1 MFKKVHKPLTVAAFI
16 VPFLLLLA
24 SCGVPKNF
32 QNAVYLKDSVTDA
45 EKVVVSKPVLIIPG
59 DRLNINITAVNKEAA
74 EAFNKI
80 SVSSTPGENEEGYLV
95 DSTGNIHLLQL
106 GVMHVE
112 GLTPIQ
118 LEQNLQQQLE
128 SYLKGPVVTVN
139 ISNFKI
145 NVVGEV
151 TKPGTIIVPDGK
163 MNILEALTQSGDLTI
178 FAKRD
183 NILVIRE
190 ENGKREFGRVDI
202 SSNKIFESPYFNLQQ
217 NDFIYVEPDKTKF
230 IANDFI
236 TNRNVRNLSIF
247 ITLLSTTVLLIS
259 LSKL

>member
-1 MFKKVHKPLTVAAFI
+1 MLTKLHKPLTVFALI
-16 VPFLLLLA
+16 VPFVLLLT

-45 EKVVVSKPVLIIPG
+45 QKVVVNKPAVIRPG
-59 DRLNINITAVNKEAA
+59 DRLSINVTAVNKEAA
-74 EAFNKI
+74 EAFNA
-80 SVSSTPGENEEGYLV
+80 TGGTTTGAENVEGYLV
-95 DSTGNIHLLQL
+95 DSLGNIQLLQL
-106 GVMHVE
+106 GVMHVA
-112 GLTPIQ
+112 GLTTAQ
-118 LEQNLQQQLE
+118 MQQNLQQQLAA
-128 SYLKGPVVTVN
+128 YIVGPVVTVN

-145 NVVGEV
+145 NVMGEV
-151 TKPGTIIVPDGK
+151 TRPGTIIVPDGK

-183 NILVIRE
+183 NILIIRE
-190 ENGKREFGRVDI
+190 QDGKREFGRLDI
-202 SSNKIFESPYFNLQQ
+202 SSNKIFESPYYNLQQ

-247 ITLLSTTVLLIS
+247 ITLLTTITLIYS
-259 LSKL
+259 LTKL